1 MCFFGSMLLGL
12 CSIFVLVVDEVVGL
26 SRRIRLLRSQRASVK
41 RIFRFGAFW
50 FVITNALAQTDEIRQ
65 MLSQENGSTTLI
77 ASTTDANR
85 TQRVQSLIALLNS
98 ARPRTEEIH
107 QTLADETIK
116 ALHDICRT
124 GDALAPLKQYIDDE
138 TQDKMTRGAA
148 LWAYAAVAERV
159 HGDQAMIGM
168 VEPYLQNGNV
178 FVAKQARASLA
189 ATNTPEAATKLA
201 AMLDA
206 HRAALP
212 APGFV
217 VTEQNGKDIESRFGA
232 LVLDAKAL
240 NGMQRPEA
248 KAKVDELKA
257 FLRNTYSAGPGTKA
271 IQFLEQELSEP

>member
-1 MCFFGSMLLGL
+1 MKLYFKK
-12 CSIFVLVVDEVVGL
+12 IFQFIAFCLVTTDV
-26 SRRIRLLRSQRASVK
+26 
-41 RIFRFGAFW
+41 
-50 FVITNALAQTDEIRQ
+50 LAQTDQIRQ
-65 MLSQENGSTTLI
+65 MLSLENGSSGLA

-85 TQRVQSLIALLNS
+85 TQRVQSLIALLNV

-116 ALHDICRT
+116 ALHDICQT
-124 GDALAPLKQYIDDE
+124 GDALVPLKQYIDDE

-168 VEPYLQNGNV
+168 VEPYLQNGIV

-232 LVLDAKAL
+232 LILDAEAL
-240 NGMQRPEA
+240 NNMQRPEA
-248 KAKVDELKA
+248 KAKAQELLT

-271 IQFLEQELSEP
+271 IQYLEQRLLQP